1 MNKCFFKLL
10 NIVIIFNLPFQL
22 QAIPKYQISTTLIS
36 QVLAKCNIPGMKRGV
51 FRNKIWLTSPKSLT
65 QLANKKDVIEDSSA
79 VQVAT
84 QIDFDER
91 DAPSSRKVTSKDSTP
106 VSSKPHLLTM
116 NLRPHQTRSP
126 SPQNKPK
133 IITVH
138 PKSMLPDNDSQPS
151 VTYFELPAGIHEL
164 RIKVADQV
172 GNATDQE
179 VRLRVAVR
187 SNQWPIW
194 WLSLWGGGFL
204 ILFILGRN
212 HLNKRLGKS
221 QSNLPELSLLTTDT
235 QLGAIEKPTK
245 SPKGAM
251 KASED
256 YEETD
261 LLKQKLHT
269 VVVVQELYK
278 EEDISLAAIAQKMQI
293 SDRRLSELFN
303 RELHTSFHDYINR
316 CRVNAFKEQVKRK
329 DTQHLKL
336 IALAYESGFRSKAT
350 FNRIFKKYTGL
361 TPSQYKQML
370 EDVTDK

>member
-22 QAIPKYQISTTLIS
+22 QAIPKYQISSTLIS
-36 QVLAKCNIPGMKRGV
+36 QVLAKCHIPGMKRGI
-51 FRNKIWLTSPKSLT
+51 FRNKMWLISPKSLT
-65 QLANKKDVIEDSSA
+65 QFANKKDVTEDSSA
-79 VQVAT
+79 VQMTA
-84 QIDFDER
+84 QIDISKR
-91 DAPSSRKVTSKDSTP
+91 DTPSSHKTISKAYTQTSPKNQ
-106 VSSKPHLLTM
+106 LLTV
-116 NLRPHQTRSP
+116 NLNPHQTRSP

-138 PKSMLPDNDSQPS
+138 PKSMLPDNASQPS

-187 SNQWPIW
+187 PNQWPIW
-194 WLSLWGGGFL
+194 WFSLWGGGFL
-204 ILFILGRN
+204 ILLLGRN

-221 QSNLPELSLLTTDT
+221 QSNLSELSLLTTDT
-235 QLGAIEKPTK
+235 QLDSIEKPTK
-245 SPKGAM
+245 SPKVIM

-256 YEETD
+256 HEETN

-361 TPSQYKQML
+361 TPSQYKQTL